1 MKFTI
6 IASTLLFAAG
16 ISAQAVLGPNGNCKF
31 PNGPDCVSNGK
42 RNADGQREFQ
52 EPFDSPGDGC
62 CLFPASCGNGDGV
75 AVFPCVKVGGRAAKG
90 KGKKAKRAK
99 NARRAAASSFEE

>member
-6 IASTLLFAAG
+6 IASTLVFAAG

-31 PNGPDCVSNGK
+31 PNGPDCIANGK
-42 RNADGQREFQ
+42 RNGQGQREFQ
-52 EPFDSPGDGC
+52 EPADSPGDNC

-75 AVFPCVKVGGRAAKG
+75 AVFPCVKVGGRAPKG
-90 KGKKAKRAK
+90 KGKGNKAK
-99 NARRAAASSFEE
+99 NARRGAAAFEE